1 MRVADTKHGKTCAS
15 ESPALLVGRGFAYH
29 ARTLTT
35 HRSNVCC
42 VFLCVLPE
50 DCWAKEKLLAVW
62 ENPISIL
69 HSFFFPP
76 RRPCAIHKIHAQT
89 ARIPCAFWGNTFW
102 WSLFY
107 IPDLFIN
114 MTLLSSTANP
124 SGEFVGGR
132 SVWRWCQ
139 NGWFIQDRDIKT
151 RYRWIEYFLLNCNV
165 L

>member
-1 MRVADTKHGKTCAS
+1 MRVADTKRGKTCAS
-15 ESPALLVGRGFAYH
+15 ESPALLAGRGFAYH
-29 ARTLTT
+29 APTLTT

-114 MTLLSSTANP
+114 MTLCHPQPIPVENLLVEDLSDGDARMGGSFKTAI
-124 SGEFVGGR
+124 SRLGTGE
-132 SVWRWCQ
+132 
-139 NGWFIQDRDIKT
+139 
-151 RYRWIEYFLLNCNV
+151 
-165 L
+165 